1 MRYKSTRGGVDG
13 ITFSDAVMMGLAT
26 DGGLLL
32 PEQIPSIAPQEL
44 QSFRSMEYGQIAYKI
59 ISRFVGDDIPA
70 ADLQKII
77 ERSYSAFTHPQ
88 ITPLQHR
95 DAIHILELF
104 HGPTLA
110 FKDVALQFLG
120 NLFEYLL
127 EQRHAR
133 MNIIGATSGDTGS
146 AAIYGVKGK
155 KNINIFILH
164 PHGRVSAIQELQMTT
179 VTDANVFNLA
189 IDGNFD
195 DGQCIIK
202 EIFGDLE
209 FKQRYA
215 LGAVNSINWARV
227 LAQIVY
233 YFYAWSRTASDEK
246 TRVDFSVPTGNFG
259 DIFAGY
265 VARQMGL
272 PAGQLVLATNENN
285 ILSRFVATGD
295 YSIGTVVETLS
306 PSMDIQVASNF
317 ERYLYYL
324 LGSDSAALVKAMDTF
339 KTEHALSFS
348 AAQQKQ
354 VQADFSTMTV
364 DTETTLQTMESFYT
378 KTGYILDPHTAVGVA
393 AAQKLR
399 CETRPMVCL
408 ATAHPAKFADAVRRA
423 IGIDPPR
430 PESLRDIEQRP
441 KRCERIAADTAA
453 IKDYVAKHA
462 LGRKQSP
469 SNL

>member
-1 MRYKSTRGGVDG
+1 MRYKSTRGGVSG
-13 ITFSDAVMMGLAT
+13 LTFSDAVMMGLAT

-32 PEQIPSIAPQEL
+32 PEYIPTISTQEL
-44 QSFRSMEYGQIAYKI
+44 HSFRSMEYVEIACNI
-59 ISRFVGDDIPA
+59 ISKFVGDEIPTV
-70 ADLQKII
+70 DLRNII
-77 ERSYSAFTHPQ
+77 ERSYCKFTHPQ
-88 ITPLQHR
+88 ITPLQQFG
-95 DAIHILELF
+95 DIHILELF

-127 EQRHAR
+127 EQRDTH

-155 KNINIFILH
+155 QNINIFILH
-164 PHGRVSAIQELQMTT
+164 PHGKVSVVQELQMTT

-189 IDGNFD
+189 IEGNFD
-195 DGQCIIK
+195 DGQRIIK
-202 EIFGDLE
+202 EIFGDLV
-209 FKQRYA
+209 FKQQHA

-233 YFYAWSRTASDEK
+233 YFYAWSRTTSDEA
-246 TRVDFSVPTGNFG
+246 TQVDFSVPTGNFG

-265 VARQMGL
+265 VAKQMGL
-272 PAGQLVLATNENN
+272 PIGQLVLATNENN

-295 YSIGTVVETLS
+295 YSIGNVVETLS

-324 LGSDSAALVKAMDTF
+324 LGSDSAALVRTMNTF
-339 KTEHALSFS
+339 KIKHALSFD
-348 AAQQKQ
+348 AAQQQQ
-354 VQADFSTMTV
+354 VHTNFNTLTV
-364 DTETTLQTMESFYT
+364 DTDTTLQMMKNFYT
-378 KTGYILDPHTAVGVA
+378 DTGYILDPHTAVGVA

-399 CETRPMVCL
+399 CEARPMICL

-441 KRCERIAADTAA
+441 KRCERIDADTDTLKEY
-453 IKDYVAKHA
+453 IAKHA
-462 LGRKQSP
+462 LS
-469 SNL
+469 